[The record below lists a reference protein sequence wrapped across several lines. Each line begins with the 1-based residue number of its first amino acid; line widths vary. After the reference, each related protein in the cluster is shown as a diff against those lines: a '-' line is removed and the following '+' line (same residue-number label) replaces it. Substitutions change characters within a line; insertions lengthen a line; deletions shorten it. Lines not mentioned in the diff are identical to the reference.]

1 MRTALRDSVSL
12 LLSPEKGPAFA
23 GLAAQARLPRCLTHN
38 FERPTFIPQFRRQL
52 VRCPHNCLADLR
64 NSFFGHPERRS
75 RNAHGRSQFSGM
87 RTYGRADAPQ
97 SFLLLLVIDGVAPC
111 PGSL

>member
-38 FERPTFIPQFRRQL
+38 FERPTFITQL
-52 VRCPHNCLADLR
+52 RGQLIRGPRHRLSDPW

-75 RNAHGRSQFSGM
+75 GNAHGRSQFSGM